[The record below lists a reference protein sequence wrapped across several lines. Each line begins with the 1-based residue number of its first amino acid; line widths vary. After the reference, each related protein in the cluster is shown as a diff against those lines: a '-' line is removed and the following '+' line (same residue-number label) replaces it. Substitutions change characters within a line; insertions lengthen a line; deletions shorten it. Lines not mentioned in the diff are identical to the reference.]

1 MNTNDKHS
9 STSSKNEQSGSVI
22 RSDASSNDASSGKS
36 GATREPQRG
45 SAIDNSVK
53 KGDGPRDAS
62 RSEGTAKR

>member
-1 MNTNDKHS
+1 MNTNDKRS
-9 STSSKNEQSGSVI
+9 NTTSNNEQSGTVL
-22 RSDASSNDASSGKS
+22 RSDASANDASSGKS
-36 GATREPQRG
+36 GTTREPQHG